1 MARGRARYQRG
12 RVVATEAG
20 GWEIHYNVYL
30 TDPTTGK
37 AKRHHRS
44 RVVGY
49 RPKMHRAD
57 AEKILAAELAA
68 INAGPVTRVAD
79 GTITFGNWM
88 RNFYLPMRGANWRDA
103 TRRTNLDYLTSHVYP
118 AFEHVALKDITKFQ
132 VQMLLNRL
140 AAEDYSYTVVYH
152 VRDLVKAA
160 LAEALDQEV
169 LERNVARKTVIPEI
183 EESEKPVLPVEMYAK
198 LLAGLDGIR
207 DRAIFLIACFCALRP
222 SELFGL
228 TWGCYGGSVF
238 TIVNTAWRGRLQR
251 KKIKRKNR
259 YGRTNYRLV
268 AIPQAVRHAIDLWR
282 AQCPNADANAL
293 MFPGMQARAR
303 KPLATPIHPD
313 NWLRLRLYPIANKL
327 GIAFHPTFQVL
338 RRSFSTHGKKEAH
351 PTEMQAQL
359 GHSDIRTT
367 LDIYTQISDPEVARM
382 VNQSDKSHLRLGG
395 RRRVGLSSV
404 TGQEN
409 RS

>member
-12 RVVATEAG
+12 RVVATNGG

-30 TDPTTGK
+30 TDPTTGQP
-37 AKRHHRS
+37 KRHHRS

-49 RPKMHRAD
+49 KPKMHRAD

-68 INAGPVTRVAD
+68 INGGPVTRAAD

-88 RNFYLPMRGANWRDA
+88 RNFYIPMRGANWRDA
-103 TRRTNLDYLTSHVYP
+103 TRRTNLDYLTRHVYP
-118 AFEHVALKDITKFQ
+118 ALEHVALKDVTKFQ

-140 AAEDYSYTVVYH
+140 AAEEYSYTVVYH
-152 VRDLVKAA
+152 VPDLIKAA
-160 LAEALDQEV
+160 LAEALDQEA
-169 LERNVARKTVIPEI
+169 LDRNVARKTVIPEI
-183 EESEKPVLPVEMYAK
+183 EESDKPVLPVEMYAK

-228 TWGCYGGSVF
+228 TWGWYTGNVF

-268 AIPQAVRHAIDLWR
+268 AIPQAVRKAIDLWR
-282 AQCPNADANAL
+282 ARCPNPDANAL

-303 KPLATPIHPD
+303 KPLATPIHSD
-313 NWLRLRLYPIANKL
+313 NWLRLACTRSRRNWEWHFILRFRCSGGASPRMARRKHTRPRCRPSSDT
-327 GIAFHPTFQVL
+327 ATFV
-338 RRSFSTHGKKEAH
+338 
-351 PTEMQAQL
+351 
-359 GHSDIRTT
+359 
-367 LDIYTQISDPEVARM
+367 TQITDPEVARM
-382 VNQSDKSHLRLGG
+382 VNQVTNRILGLG
-395 RRRVGLSSV
+395 EEVGPGSV
-404 TGQEN
+404 Q
-409 RS
+409 

>member
-68 INAGPVTRVAD
+68 VNGGPVTRAAD
-79 GTITFGNWM
+79 GTITFGDWM
-88 RNFYLPMRGANWRDA
+88 RNFYVPMRGANWRDA

-118 AFEHVALKDITKFQ
+118 TLEHVPLKDISKFQ

-140 AAEDYSYTVVYH
+140 AAEEYSYTVVYH
-152 VRDLVKAA
+152 VRDLIKAG
-160 LAEALDQEV
+160 LAEAVDQEV

-198 LLAGLDGIR
+198 LLAGLDDIR

-228 TWGCYGGSVF
+228 T
-238 TIVNTAWRGRLQR
+238 
-251 KKIKRKNR
+251 
-259 YGRTNYRLV
+259 
-268 AIPQAVRHAIDLWR
+268 
-282 AQCPNADANAL
+282 
-293 MFPGMQARAR
+293 
-303 KPLATPIHPD
+303 
-313 NWLRLRLYPIANKL
+313 
-327 GIAFHPTFQVL
+327 
-338 RRSFSTHGKKEAH
+338 
-351 PTEMQAQL
+351 
-359 GHSDIRTT
+359 
-367 LDIYTQISDPEVARM
+367 
-382 VNQSDKSHLRLGG
+382 
-395 RRRVGLSSV
+395 
-404 TGQEN
+404 
-409 RS
+409 

>member
-12 RVVATEAG
+12 RVVATKGG

-30 TDPTTGK
+30 TDSTTGK
-37 AKRHHRS
+37 PKRHHRS

-49 RPKMHRAD
+49 KPTMHRAD

-228 TWGCYGGSVF
+228 TWGCYTGNVF

-293 MFPGMQARAR
+293 MFPGM
-303 KPLATPIHPD
+303 
-313 NWLRLRLYPIANKL
+313 
-327 GIAFHPTFQVL
+327 
-338 RRSFSTHGKKEAH
+338 
-351 PTEMQAQL
+351 
-359 GHSDIRTT
+359 
-367 LDIYTQISDPEVARM
+367 
-382 VNQSDKSHLRLGG
+382 
-395 RRRVGLSSV
+395 
-404 TGQEN
+404 
-409 RS
+409 

>member
-12 RVVATEAG
+12 RVVATKGG

-37 AKRHHRS
+37 PKRHHRS

-49 RPKMHRAD
+49 KPKMHRAD
-57 AEKILAAELAA
+57 AEKILASELAA
-68 INAGPVTRVAD
+68 INGGPVTRAAD

-88 RNFYLPMRGANWRDA
+88 RNFYIPMRGANWRDA
-103 TRRTNLDYLTSHVYP
+103 TRRTNLDYLSSHVYP
-118 AFEHVALKDITKFQ
+118 TLEHGTLKDITKFQ

-140 AAEDYSYTVVYH
+140 AAEEYSYTVVYH
-152 VRDLVKAA
+152 VRDLIKAA
-160 LAEALDQEV
+160 LAEAVDQEV

-183 EESEKPVLPVEMYAK
+183 EESDKPVLPVEMYAK

-228 TWGCYGGSVF
+228 TWGCYTGNVF

-268 AIPQAVRHAIDLWR
+268 AIPQAVRKAIDLWR
-282 AQCPNADANAL
+282 ARCPNPDANAL

-313 NWLRLRLYPIANKL
+313 NWLRLRLYPVAKRL
-327 GIAFHPTFQVL
+327 GMAFHPTFQVL

-367 LDIYTQISDPEVARM
+367 LDIYTQITDPEVARM
-382 VNQSDKSHLRLGG
+382 VNQVTNRILGLG
-395 RRRVGLSSV
+395 EEVEPGSV
-404 TGQEN
+404 Q
-409 RS
+409 

>member
-12 RVVATEAG
+12 RVVATKGG

-37 AKRHHRS
+37 PKRHHRS

-49 RPKMHRAD
+49 KPKMHRAD
-57 AEKILAAELAA
+57 AEKILAAELAT
-68 INAGPVTRVAD
+68 INGGPVTRVAD

-88 RNFYLPMRGANWRDA
+88 RNFYIPMRGANWRDA

-118 AFEHVALKDITKFQ
+118 TLEHVPLKDITKFQ

-140 AAEDYSYTVVYH
+140 AAEEYSYTVVYH
-152 VRDLVKAA
+152 VRDLIKAG
-160 LAEALDQEV
+160 LAEAVDQEV
-169 LERNVARKTVIPEI
+169 VERNVARKTVIPEI

-238 TIVNTAWRGRLQR
+238 TIVNTAGVAGCNER
-251 KKIKRKNR
+251 KLSA
-259 YGRTNYRLV
+259 RTATDAPITASLRS
-268 AIPQAVRHAIDLWR
+268 HK
-282 AQCPNADANAL
+282 QCA
-293 MFPGMQARAR
+293 
-303 KPLATPIHPD
+303 
-313 NWLRLRLYPIANKL
+313 
-327 GIAFHPTFQVL
+327 
-338 RRSFSTHGKKEAH
+338 RRSTC
-351 PTEMQAQL
+351 
-359 GHSDIRTT
+359 
-367 LDIYTQISDPEVARM
+367 
-382 VNQSDKSHLRLGG
+382 GG
-395 RRRVGLSSV
+395 RGVRTRVPMPSCSQGCKRVRESHWQRRFIQTIGCASV
-404 TGQEN
+404 CT
-409 RS
+409 RSRKDWRSHFTLRFRCSAGVSPPMARRKHTPPRCRPNSDTAIFAPP

>member
-1 MARGRARYQRG
+1 MARGRTRYQRG
-12 RVVATEAG
+12 RVVATNGG

-37 AKRHHRS
+37 PKRNHRS

-49 RPKMHRAD
+49 KPKMQRAD

-68 INAGPVTRVAD
+68 INGGPVTRAAD
-79 GTITFGNWM
+79 GTSHLAIGCGISTS
-88 RNFYLPMRGANWRDA
+88 PMRGANWRDA
-103 TRRTNLDYLTSHVYP
+103 TRRTNLDYLASHVYP
-118 AFEHVALKDITKFQ
+118 TLEHVALKDVSKFQ

-140 AAEDYSYTVVYH
+140 AAEEYSYTVVYH
-152 VRDLVKAA
+152 VRDLIKAA

-169 LERNVARKTVIPEI
+169 LERNVARKTTIPEI

-228 TWGCYGGSVF
+228 TWGCYTGNVF

-268 AIPQAVRHAIDLWR
+268 AIPKAVCKAIDLWR
-282 AQCPNADANAL
+282 ARCPNPDANAL

-303 KPLATPIHPD
+303 KP
-313 NWLRLRLYPIANKL
+313 
-327 GIAFHPTFQVL
+327 
-338 RRSFSTHGKKEAH
+338 
-351 PTEMQAQL
+351 
-359 GHSDIRTT
+359 
-367 LDIYTQISDPEVARM
+367 
-382 VNQSDKSHLRLGG
+382 
-395 RRRVGLSSV
+395 
-404 TGQEN
+404 
-409 RS
+409 

>member
-12 RVVATEAG
+12 RVVATKGG

-37 AKRHHRS
+37 PKRHHRS

-49 RPKMHRAD
+49 KPKMHRAD
-57 AEKILAAELAA
+57 AEKILAAELAG
-68 INAGPVTRVAD
+68 INGGPVTRAAD

-88 RNFYLPMRGANWRDA
+88 RNFYIPMRGANWRDA

-118 AFEHVALKDITKFQ
+118 TLEHVALKDVTEFQ

-140 AAEDYSYTVVYH
+140 AAEEYSYTVVYH
-152 VRDLVKAA
+152 VRDLIKAA

-183 EESEKPVLPVEMYAK
+183 EESDKPVLPVEMYAK

-228 TWGCYGGSVF
+228 TWGCYTGNVF

-259 YGRTNYRLV
+259 YGRTNYRFV
-268 AIPQAVRHAIDLWR
+268 AIPQAVRKAIDLWR
-282 AQCPNADANAL
+282 ARCPNPDANAL
-293 MFPGMQARAR
+293 MFPGMQARGA
-303 KPLATPIHPD
+303 KATGDTDSPGQLATPAPLPGREETGNGISSNFSGATEELLHAWQERSTPDRDAGPTRTQRHSYHPGH
-313 NWLRLRLYPIANKL
+313 LYTDYRPGGGEDGEPGHKPHPGL
-327 GIAFHPTFQVL
+327 GW
-338 RRSFSTHGKKEAH
+338 
-351 PTEMQAQL
+351 
-359 GHSDIRTT
+359 
-367 LDIYTQISDPEVARM
+367 
-382 VNQSDKSHLRLGG
+382 GG
-395 RRRVGLSSV
+395 
-404 TGQEN
+404 
-409 RS
+409 